1 MAYSLFTFRKGT
13 SVVIAREEDHML
25 TGQYQRS
32 LDSKSRVTLPVIMRK
47 QFGETVML
55 VPWKDALHGFTTEA
69 FETWENNLGI
79 NPRNREDNDA
89 LLYINSM
96 TTTVEID
103 SAGRVALGKI
113 DETARGHRERLGLDG
128 DLMVVGAGDHFEIWN
143 AERWNAKFKPEDAA
157 ERFESLF
164 FVD

>member
-1 MAYSLFTFRKGT
+1 MRASGGAGAQTDIKTFHELGT
-13 SVVIAREEDHML
+13 FGAVALTCIVSFDPKDNWGHRFVPVDAQVIKEIATGEE
-25 TGQYQRS
+25 Y
-32 LDSKSRVTLPVIMRK
+32 
-47 QFGETVML
+47 
-55 VPWKDALHGFTTEA
+55 
-69 FETWENNLGI
+69 GI
-79 NPRNREDNDA
+79 CVNKDNDA
-89 LLYINSM
+89 LLYLNSM

-157 ERFESLF
+157 EKFESLF